1 MSQNPYLSGNFAPV
15 EDELSAVDLPVTGE
29 LPPGLCGRLLR
40 IGPNPV
46 SPDPKSHHWFLG
58 TGMVHGLRLRDGRAE
73 WYRSRYV
80 RDDRVV
86 AARGWPPVPGPRGK
100 LQMGEGVV
108 NTNVISHAGKILALV
123 EAGNL
128 PVELDAGG
136 VRMLLAHGDGLG
148 RGDIGY
154 RLIRPLLRS
163 RTGAA
168 LFRTI
173 HPTPGTFLA
182 RKFSDTSKRILRRHM
197 DRIPPGL
204 ERWAGER
211 LEDGYDIVMT
221 GHTHLDTVRKLEKGI
236 YVSLGDWLT
245 RFTYCR
251 LEDGSAEP
259 ELLSYL
265 TEASKGGND
274 ERNS

>member
-1 MSQNPYLSGNFAPV
+1 MTRYFLSDAHLFPEPEEHPGRDRLFSFF
-15 EDELSAVDLPVTGE
+15 DHLCSSAEPGE
-29 LPPGLCGRLLR
+29 LWILGDLFDFWFEYSSVMPAGYGGCICRLRRLTRLGWRVHFLPGNHDCWAG
-40 IGPNPV
+40 GHF
-46 SPDPKSHHWFLG
+46 SG
-58 TGMVHGLRLRDGRAE
+58 ATGAMVHPDG
-73 WYRSRYV
+73 
-80 RDDRVV
+80 
-86 AARGWPPVPGPRGK
+86 
-100 LQMGEGVV
+100 
-108 NTNVISHAGKILALV
+108 
-123 EAGNL
+123 

-148 RGDIGY
+148 SGDIGY

-163 RTGAA
+163 RTAAA

-197 DRIPPGL
+197 DFIPPGL
-204 ERWAGER
+204 EKWAEDR
-211 LEDGYDIVMT
+211 LEEGCDIVMT

-259 ELLSYL
+259 ELLSYPP
-265 TEASKGGND
+265 EASKGGND